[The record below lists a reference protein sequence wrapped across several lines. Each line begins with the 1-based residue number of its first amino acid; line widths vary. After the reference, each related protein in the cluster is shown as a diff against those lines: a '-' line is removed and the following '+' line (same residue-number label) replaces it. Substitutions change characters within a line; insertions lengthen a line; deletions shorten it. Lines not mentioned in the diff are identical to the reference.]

1 MSFWKRLFGLFGK
14 RKSKPQAARRDS
26 GDTRTAPRASVA
38 PAVVNPG
45 TGNPPVMIDPRT
57 ITHAFVALTQDDLSK
72 SNALG
77 TKVIDLNRDC
87 EPRLWSTE
95 IKVKC
100 ASFALDR
107 SNTENG
113 YPDLRGVG
121 PTLEKIG
128 LRAPYT
134 IVAHAVTVP
143 VSGSS
148 ATKVLVGFAHRDP
161 APKLV
166 LAEKDRCV
174 PKWTS

>member
-14 RKSKPQAARRDS
+14 RKAKAPAVATQQV
-26 GDTRTAPRASVA
+26 PRASVA
-38 PAVVNPG
+38 PRVVNQG
-45 TGNPPVMIDPRT
+45 TGDAPVKIDPRT

-72 SNALG
+72 SNTLG

-95 IKVKC
+95 IKAKC

-107 SNTENG
+107 GDTKNG

-121 PTLEKIG
+121 PALERIG
-128 LRAPYT
+128 LRSPYT
-134 IVAHAVTVP
+134 IVAHAITVP
-143 VSGSS
+143 AGGSS
-148 ATKVLVGFAHRDP
+148 GTKVLVGFAHRDP
-161 APKLV
+161 APKVVLV
-166 LAEKDRCV
+166 EKDRCI

>member
-14 RKSKPQAARRDS
+14 RKAKPRS
-26 GDTRTAPRASVA
+26 GDTRAAPRASASPQLVSQ
-38 PAVVNPG
+38 G
-45 TGNPPVMIDPRT
+45 TGDPPVKIDPRT
-57 ITHAFVALTQDDLSK
+57 ITHAFVALTHDDLSK

-77 TKVIDLNRDC
+77 TKVIDLNKYC

-107 SNTENG
+107 GDARNG

-121 PTLEKIG
+121 PALERLG
-128 LRAPYT
+128 LRSPYT
-134 IVAHAVTVP
+134 IVAHAITVP
-143 VSGSS
+143 VGGSS
-148 ATKVLVGFAHRDP
+148 GTKVLVGFAHQDP
-161 APKLV
+161 AAKL
-166 LAEKDRCV
+166 LLTEKDRCI

>member
-14 RKSKPQAARRDS
+14 RKSKPQPARRDS
-26 GDTRTAPRASVA
+26 GDTATAPPASAKPQIVDRGPTN
-38 PAVVNPG
+38 PAIKV
-45 TGNPPVMIDPRT
+45 DPRT

-72 SNALG
+72 SGTLG

-107 SNTENG
+107 GDARNG

-121 PTLEKIG
+121 PALERIG
-128 LRAPYT
+128 LRSPYT
-134 IVAHAVTVP
+134 IVAHAITVP
-143 VSGSS
+143 QSGSPG
-148 ATKVLVGFAHRDP
+148 TKVLVGFAHQDP
-161 APKLV
+161 APKVVLV
-166 LAEKDRCV
+166 EKDRCV